1 MQQWRLQ
8 CGSASLGFCD
18 QRKSGSSPFV
28 SLSLSLSTRWE
39 PQSGPTLKLARACA
53 HPHVLGLFCMGLSFT
68 ERLPSSTSQ
77 LKQQSD
83 LHQTYQSVK
92 LPLCNVELGSRILP
106 QGIFPC
112 LALPFPLGKYQQIH
126 SCTRTQTAKQQQ
138 QDLRAGPWAI
148 DVQQRCYKKH

>member
-1 MQQWRLQ
+1 MATL
-8 CGSASLGFCD
+8 
-18 QRKSGSSPFV
+18 
-28 SLSLSLSTRWE
+28 SLSLSLDEVGAPGRSDPE
-39 PQSGPTLKLARACA
+39 ARARA
-53 HPHVLGLFCMGLSFT
+53 RARMSWGVSLAPIQLFCMGLSFT
-68 ERLPSSTSQ
+68 ERLPSLTSQ

-83 LHQTYQSVK
+83 LRQTYQGIR

-148 DVQQRCYKKH
+148 DVQQRSYKKH